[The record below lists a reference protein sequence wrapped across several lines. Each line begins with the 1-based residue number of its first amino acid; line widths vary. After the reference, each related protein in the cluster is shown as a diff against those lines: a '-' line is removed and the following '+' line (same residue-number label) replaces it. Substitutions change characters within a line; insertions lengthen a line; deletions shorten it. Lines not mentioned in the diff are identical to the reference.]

1 MDSTPRAPSANADFE
16 RGAVGL
22 RHIGGPTRAGD
33 LARTN
38 MRWRR
43 WRGSTRNNTRTNTR
57 WRGSTR
63 NNTRTNTRW

>member
-1 MDSTPRAPSANADFE
+1 
-16 RGAVGL
+16 
-22 RHIGGPTRAGD
+22 
-33 LARTN
+33 

-43 WRGSTRNNTRTNTR
+43 SRGSTRNNTRTNTR